1 MDVNH
6 NLLQDLQLTTAAGA
20 ATGAG
25 LVGGSV
31 DCGEAPTSAGKSMSS
46 FILQNVSSFIS
57 FRT

>member
-20 ATGAG
+20 R

-31 DCGEAPTSAGKSMSS
+31 DCGEASTSASKSMSS

-57 FRT
+57 FQA

>member
-31 DCGEAPTSAGKSMSS
+31 DCGEVPTSASKSMSS
-46 FILQNVSSFIS
+46 FIL
-57 FRT
+57 